1 MKSAER
7 KDRTTAFTLVEIMVV
22 VFIISLLLM
31 IAVPNFRRAAAVS
44 GSRVCVKNLWMIH
57 QAKDQYVMEN
67 KISATDPPISMAQLA
82 GSGKFLKKMPQCPS
96 GGTYSAG
103 GFATEPTC
111 TIGATGAPEHKLP

>member
-1 MKSAER
+1 MKSKQRRGGLE
-7 KDRTTAFTLVEIMVV
+7 AFTLVEILVV

-67 KISATDPPISMAQLA
+67 KLSATDPMVPMSALA
-82 GSGKFLKKMPQCPS
+82 GPGKFLKKMPECPS

-103 GFATEPTC
+103 GFATEPSC
-111 TIGATGAPEHKLP
+111 TIGATGSPEHKLP

>member
-1 MKSAER
+1 MNPNSR
-7 KDRTTAFTLVEIMVV
+7 RTQSSAFTLVEILVV

-67 KISATDPPISMAQLA
+67 KISASDPPVSMSQLA
-82 GSGKFLKKMPQCPS
+82 GPGKFLKKMPECPS

-103 GFATEPTC
+103 GYATEPTC
-111 TIGATGAPEHKLP
+111 TIGATGSPEHKLP